1 MKKSKFIRVVG
12 VACAAVMAVV
22 LLGGCAGQNNQATEQ
37 QKANRQYMTQVNQTM
52 EDLAG
57 KLDGFS
63 DAVARGDLVTMR
75 TQADNAFKSIEDL
88 NKIEAPED
96 MKKIQAEY
104 VEGCNDLKDAMNAY
118 IGLYS
123 EIESATDDQPFDY
136 GTYDERLKAIQD
148 QYDKGIGKLQSGE
161 NKASELPS

>member
-88 NKIEAPED
+88 NKIQAPED
-96 MKKIQAEY
+96 M
-104 VEGCNDLKDAMNAY
+104 NAMNAY

-148 QYDKGIGKLQSGE
+148 QYDKGIGKLQSGD

>member
-75 TQADNAFKSIEDL
+75 TQADNAFKAIDDL
-88 NKIEAPED
+88 NNLNVPDALKD
-96 MKKIQAEY
+96 IQKEY
-104 VEGCNDLKDAMNAY
+104 VDGTADLKDALNSY
-118 IGLYS
+118 IDLS
-123 EIESATDDQPFDY
+123 TEIESATDDQPFDY

-148 QYDKGIGKLQSGE
+148 QYDKGIGKLQSGD

>member
-88 NKIEAPED
+88 NKI
-96 MKKIQAEY
+96 QAEY

-148 QYDKGIGKLQSGE
+148 QYDKGIGKLQSGD

>member
-104 VEGCNDLKDAMNAY
+104 RCV
-118 IGLYS
+118 
-123 EIESATDDQPFDY
+123 
-136 GTYDERLKAIQD
+136 
-148 QYDKGIGKLQSGE
+148 
-161 NKASELPS
+161 